1 MHPNA
6 TTTSDADTATAMVYT
21 TWPDLASAELA
32 AAALLDAR
40 LAACLNILP
49 GMISRYRWEGRIE
62 RASEVV
68 MLIKTR
74 ANLADACV
82 ACVRQHHPST
92 NPAALVLPVSGG
104 AAPFLAWITQETGA
118 ATS

>member
-1 MHPNA
+1 MPTDETTAADVNA
-6 TTTSDADTATAMVYT
+6 DISIVYT

-32 AAALLDAR
+32 ATALLDAR
-40 LAACLNILP
+40 LAACLNIIP
-49 GMISRYRWEGRIE
+49 GMISLYAWEGRTQ

-74 ANLADACV
+74 TAITDACI
-82 ACVRQHHPST
+82 ACVHALHPYT
-92 NPAALVLPVSGG
+92 NPAAIVLPVTGG
-104 AAPFLAWITQETGA
+104 APAFLAWINS